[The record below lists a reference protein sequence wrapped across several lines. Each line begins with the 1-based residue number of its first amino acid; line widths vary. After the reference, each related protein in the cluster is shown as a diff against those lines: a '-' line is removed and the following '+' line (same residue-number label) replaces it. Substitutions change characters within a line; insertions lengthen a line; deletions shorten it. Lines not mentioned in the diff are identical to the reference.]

1 MFTKEKLIF
10 ELPKV
15 DYDLYFTK
23 DSILFLAIIVSI
35 LLSICMCLW
44 GHRSFKV
51 IASFLIGTGLMAGG
65 MIVLEPLI
73 PSPTVKLFLLVLFVF
88 LVMSLFLGLL
98 SLIEK
103 KRREKSEDKSGMKRI
118 IRAIAPIVGAGVMF
132 GVIYTGVYSDIIVD
146 ACIAA
151 VFAVLGYI
159 IQMCS
164 KGDDIQFRTYDDI
177 YYGR

>member
-1 MFTKEKLIF
+1 MFTKEKLVI

-35 LLSICMCLW
+35 LFSICMCLW
-44 GHRSFKV
+44 GHRCFKV
-51 IASFLIGTGLMAGG
+51 IASILIATGLMAGG
-65 MIVLEPLI
+65 MIVLEPLV
-73 PSPTVKLFLLVLFVF
+73 PSPTLKMFLLVLFVF
-88 LVMSLFLGLL
+88 IVMSIFLGLL
-98 SLIEK
+98 SMIEK
-103 KRREKSEDKSGMKRI
+103 KKREKGEDKTGMKRI

-164 KGDDIQFRTYDDI
+164 KGEDIQFRTYDDI

>member
-1 MFTKEKLIF
+1 M
-10 ELPKV
+10 

-35 LLSICMCLW
+35 LFSICMCLW
-44 GHRSFKV
+44 GHRCFKV
-51 IASFLIGTGLMAGG
+51 IASILIATGLMAGG
-65 MIVLEPLI
+65 MIVLEPLV
-73 PSPTVKLFLLVLFVF
+73 PSPTLKMFLLVFFVF
-88 LVMSLFLGLL
+88 IVMSIFLGLL

-103 KRREKSEDKSGMKRI
+103 KRREKGEDKTGMKRI

-164 KGDDIQFRTYDDI
+164 KGEDIQFRTYDDI

>member
-35 LLSICMCLW
+35 LFSIFMCLW
-44 GHRSFKV
+44 GHRYFKV
-51 IASFLIGTGLMAGG
+51 IASFLIGSGLMAGG

-73 PSPTVKLFLLVLFVF
+73 PSPTVKMFLLVLFVF
-88 LVMSLFLGLL
+88 IVMSIFLGL
-98 SLIEK
+98 SSIIEK
-103 KRREKSEDKSGMKRI
+103 KNQGKKDSKTGTKRF
-118 IRAIAPIVGAGVMF
+118 IRVIAPIVGAGVMF

-151 VFAVLGYI
+151 VFAVLGYL
-159 IQMCS
+159 IQMRS
-164 KGDDIQFRTYDDI
+164 KGEDIQFRTYDDI

>member
-23 DSILFLAIIVSI
+23 DSILFLAIIISLLFSI
-35 LLSICMCLW
+35 LMCLW

-65 MIVLEPLI
+65 MIVLDPLVQ
-73 PSPTVKLFLLVLFVF
+73 SPTVKMFLLVLFVF
-88 LVMSLFLGLL
+88 MVMSIFLGLL

-103 KRREKSEDKSGMKRI
+103 KRQNNKESKAGMKRF
-118 IRAIAPIVGAGVMF
+118 IRVIAPIVGAGVMF
-132 GVIYTGVYSDIIVD
+132 AVIYMGVYSDIIVD
-146 ACIAA
+146 ACIAV

-159 IQMCS
+159 IQMCT
-164 KGDDIQFRTYDDI
+164 KGDEIQFRTYDDI